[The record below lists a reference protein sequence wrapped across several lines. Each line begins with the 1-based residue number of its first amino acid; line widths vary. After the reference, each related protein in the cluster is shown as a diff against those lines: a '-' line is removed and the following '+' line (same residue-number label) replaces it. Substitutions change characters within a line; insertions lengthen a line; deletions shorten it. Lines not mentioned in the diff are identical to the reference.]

1 MEVWVVDASSNSST
15 DVVVAPPAL
24 GPVRR
29 LPPITFHDIDK
40 WSDAKLWAVMAL
52 RTRAMDWLKPPGVA
66 AAGTLSTPARLAAYL
81 SHVQAWRKLADMP
94 YPVLLMDAS
103 AQVLCTAKD
112 LESVW
117 HPDTPVLWLRQGVRG
132 AAVSENATGPLTH
145 YGGCAYVLTP
155 KGARLLLAEAL
166 PAALTVPAYI
176 GAVGAKHPGTVRVT
190 SQVFVGGGGLVDLS
204 RFLEPGTVRMLT
216 LAGALLFLAV
226 CVGVLLGQRKSQNS
240 SYSVVSAAF

>member
-1 MEVWVVDASSNSST
+1 MEVWVVEDGSGPGT
-15 DVVVAPPAL
+15 VAAPAAL

-29 LPPITFHDIDK
+29 LTPITFHDIDK
-40 WSDAKLWAVMAL
+40 WSDTKLWAVMSL
-52 RTRAMDWLKPPGVA
+52 RTRAMDWLKPPG
-66 AAGTLSTPARLAAYL
+66 AGALSTPARLATYL
-81 SHVQAWRKLADMP
+81 SHVQAWRRVAEDMP
-94 YPVLLMDAS
+94 HAVLLMDAS
-103 AQVLCTAKD
+103 AQLLCSAKD
-112 LESVW
+112 LDSVW

-132 AAVSENATGPLTH
+132 AAVTENATGPLTH

-176 GAVGAKHPGTVRVT
+176 GAVGAKHSGTVRVT
-190 SQVFVGGGGLVDLS
+190 SQVFVGGGGLGDLS
-204 RFLEPGTVRMLT
+204 RFLEPGAVRMLT
-216 LAGALLFLAV
+216 LAGALLFVAV